1 MRMFSLIGLLL
12 IASIPSA
19 ADWLAPG
26 THELKTT
33 REMITCTVV
42 VPPAVTEGKPLPAL
56 FLVAPDGKPDAKA
69 WSEWAERRG
78 VVVVGITGLTWSMPV
93 GGYAT
98 PAGVR
103 VETTV
108 DRWSPVVTM
117 TEKVYAAVLAAL
129 KPAVPLHSFLRYVAA
144 PKTGM
149 AIAIAMIQDQD
160 EEFGGLLLLS
170 PGVDAEAGK
179 YLRKDVPMVMVVG
192 ADYEY
197 GVSQCEK
204 LMFQANADGGM
215 ARMATVDELVDQV
228 PPMDVNVRAMDWLMN
243 ISRVT
248 HEKFTSRERKDN
260 LEKIAEQAQELPGL
274 VNASARR
281 ECAGFLMAVPGM
293 DKLASRYEQLADVW
307 VESSLEMA
315 KTSETQD
322 KVTAHAFLSVVSKN
336 SRFKAA
342 GGKQRKA
349 VQTELTRMRRDP
361 AIRSEMAAADQVADI
376 CAMLD
381 HDDSLAKQRIA
392 LKDLQAVM
400 AQYPKTQA
408 AKSAAKLVSKIQQNL
423 R

>member
-1 MRMFSLIGLLL
+1 MRLFFLFGLMLIVT
-12 IASIPSA
+12 ITSA

-26 THELKTT
+26 VHDLTT
-33 REMITCTVV
+33 SRESITCTVV
-42 VPPAVTEGKPLPAL
+42 VPPAVADGKPMPAL
-56 FLVAPDGKPDAKA
+56 FLVASDGKPDAKA

-78 VVVVGITGLTWSMPV
+78 VVVVGINGLVWSMPV
-93 GGYAT
+93 GGYSR
-98 PAGVR
+98 PAGVQAD
-103 VETTV
+103 TTV

-117 TEKVYAAVLAAL
+117 TGKVYDAVLAAL
-129 KPAVPLHSFLRYVAA
+129 KPTVPVHSFLRFVAA

-149 AIAIAMIQDQD
+149 AIAIAMIQDQQ

-170 PGVDAEAGK
+170 PGVDSSAGDF
-179 YLRKDVPMVMVVG
+179 LRKDVPMVMVVG
-192 ADYEY
+192 ADYEN
-197 GVSQCEK
+197 GISQCEK
-204 LMFQANADGGM
+204 LMFQANAAGGM
-215 ARMATVDELVDQV
+215 ARMATVDELTDQV
-228 PPMDVNVRAMDWLMN
+228 PPMDVNTRAMDWLMN

-248 HEKFTSRERKDN
+248 HEKFSSRERKDN
-260 LEKIAEQAQELPGL
+260 LEKISEQAQELPGL
-274 VNASARR
+274 VNPQARR

-307 VESSLEMA
+307 VESSIEIA
-315 KTSETQD
+315 KARETED
-322 KVTAHAFLSVVSKN
+322 KVEAHAFLSVVSKN

-349 VQTELTRMRRDP
+349 VQTELARMRRDP
-361 AIRSEMAAADQVADI
+361 AIRSEMAAADSVADI